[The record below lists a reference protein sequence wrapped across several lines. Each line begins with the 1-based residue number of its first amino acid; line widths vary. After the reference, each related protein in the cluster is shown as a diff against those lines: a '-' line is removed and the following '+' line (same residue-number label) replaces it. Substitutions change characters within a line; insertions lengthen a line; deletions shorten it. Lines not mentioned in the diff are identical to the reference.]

1 VTEDLL
7 LEPDEELLWAG
18 RPRLSAAAG
27 SVAAGLVLV
36 AAGVA
41 AGLFAAAGEI
51 GPAGLALGVVLVL
64 VGVQVPAWR
73 LLTLRRTRYAISD
86 RALYARSGVLS
97 RRVVRMGLD
106 RVQNSAYSQS
116 ALGGLFGY
124 GTVGVESAGGGR
136 SVRFVR
142 IETPREVRALVD
154 RRAALAGDSVP
165 GTVEQW
171 TAVLEEVRALR
182 TALTGER
189 DPESGSGS
197 GSGSGG

>member
-1 VTEDLL
+1 VTGDLL
-7 LEPDEELLWAG
+7 LDPDEELLWAG

-36 AAGVA
+36 AGGVA
-41 AGLFAAAGEI
+41 AGLFATSGEA
-51 GPAGLALGVVLVL
+51 GPAGLALAVVLVL

-73 LLTLRRTRYAISD
+73 LLTLRRTRYAVSD
-86 RALYARSGVLS
+86 RAIYARSGVLS
-97 RRVVRMGLD
+97 RSVRRMGLA
-106 RVQNSAYSQS
+106 RVQNSAYGQS

-124 GTVGVESAGGGR
+124 GTVTVESAGGGG

-154 RRAALAGDSVP
+154 RRAALAGDELP
-165 GTVEQW
+165 GTVAQW

-182 TALTGER
+182 AALAGGS
-189 DPESGSGS
+189 DPGSGR
-197 GSGSGG
+197 